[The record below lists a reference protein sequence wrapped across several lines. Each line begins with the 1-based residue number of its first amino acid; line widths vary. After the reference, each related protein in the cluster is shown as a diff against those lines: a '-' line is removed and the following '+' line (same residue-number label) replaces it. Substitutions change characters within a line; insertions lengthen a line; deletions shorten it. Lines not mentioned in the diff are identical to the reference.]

1 MSTPF
6 IKPELLDQ
14 IRPLVDQIR
23 VFGEI
28 DSTNDEARRTIM
40 SGLTG
45 SNLIIANT
53 QNSGRGRRGRKWVS
67 PAGGIYM
74 SLTWPLHE
82 SLIQPQAL
90 SLVSAISVKQSL
102 ESWSQV
108 PLKLKWPNDLL
119 VEGKK
124 LAGILLELQ
133 TSKPTDHIVFGVGIN
148 YSLTDAQKNSI
159 DRKVIDVKELT
170 ENLPARE
177 EIVVSICT
185 NLIENSR
192 KFFNQG
198 FDHFKRIWN
207 ESDCYL
213 GSNIVIKSDK
223 SEKLGKSLGVND
235 QANLIIETDLGQEL
249 ISSGEIYFDLNEAR
263 RSFDG
268 DT

>member
-6 IKPELLDQ
+6 VKPELLDQ

-53 QNSGRGRRGRKWVS
+53 QTSGRGRRGRKWVS

-74 SLTWPLHE
+74 SLTWPLNE
-82 SLIQPQAL
+82 SFIQPQSL

-133 TSKPTDHIVFGVGIN
+133 TSKPTDHIVVGVGIN

-192 KFFNQG
+192 KFFSQG

-207 ESDCYL
+207 ASDCYSR
-213 GSNIVIKSDK
+213 SNIVIKSGK
-223 SEKLGKSLGVND
+223 SEKLGKSLGVDD